1 MDVALF
7 VADGDGDVSHFV
19 HVKVK
24 VVLVVV
30 RRDPTDP
37 HAPRLLAR
45 KHSHRIVVL
54 EEEEWRARGWLGR

>member
-1 MDVALF
+1 MDVALV
-7 VADGDGDVSHFV
+7 VADGDSNVPHFV

-37 HAPRLLAR
+37 HTPRLLAR
-45 KHSHRIVVL
+45 KHSHRVIVL
-54 EEEEWRARGWLGR
+54 EKEEWRE